1 MVVNC
6 NFHSFG
12 CTIDVIRRF
21 GSAVSEVFLLN
32 NIVIFDFEILSTSN
46 GSTKRHM
53 CICVQMNIYVC
64 CDTPRTIRHLF
75 APKMSA

>member
-12 CTIDVIRRF
+12 CTIHVIWRY
-21 GSAVSEVFLLN
+21 GSAVSEVFSLN
-32 NIVIFDFEILSTSN
+32 IIVVFCFIMIIDFEILSTYN

-53 CICVQMNIYVC
+53 CSMCTNEHICM
-64 CDTPRTIRHLF
+64 L
-75 APKMSA
+75 